1 MLSGTVPPFDT
12 AHRVLRISGW
22 SEMPRFLHRTVPT
35 NTNNFCVVYDYSG
48 KANIRK
54 GCWNPKRKLGVTTYF
69 SEIINLKFEKKM
81 PHIVL
86 YFKVFFLQLW
96 LLLSNKLSL
105 KICANIVITCAET
118 PPYYKAPSLNRKRVS
133 NSGSLTQY

>member
-54 GCWNPKRKLGVTTYF
+54 GCWNPKRKLGVTTHF

-81 PHIVL
+81 PNIVL
-86 YFKVFFLQLW
+86 YFKGFFFTIMVAFKQQIISENL
-96 LLLSNKLSL
+96 
-105 KICANIVITCAET
+105 C
-118 PPYYKAPSLNRKRVS
+118 
-133 NSGSLTQY
+133 

>member
-1 MLSGTVPPFDT
+1 MLGMKHSFSVLNQPGPYHTHQSSFCFQVQFPFSWSVVNLLSGTVPPFDT

-35 NTNNFCVVYDYSG
+35 NTNNFCAVYDYAG

-54 GCWNPKRKLGVTTYF
+54 GCWNPKRKLGVTTHF
-69 SEIINLKFEKKM
+69 SEIINLKFGKKM

-86 YFKVFFLQLW
+86 YFKGFFFT
-96 LLLSNKLSL
+96 
-105 KICANIVITCAET
+105 IMV
-118 PPYYKAPSLNRKRVS
+118 V
-133 NSGSLTQY
+133 